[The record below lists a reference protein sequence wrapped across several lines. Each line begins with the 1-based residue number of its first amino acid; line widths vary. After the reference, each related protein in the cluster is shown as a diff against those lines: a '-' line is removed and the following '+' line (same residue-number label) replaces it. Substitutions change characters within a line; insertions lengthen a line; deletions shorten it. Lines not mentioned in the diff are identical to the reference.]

1 MRKAYLAIVA
11 LVIAVAPASAEAWA
25 EKMFKDG
32 LTHDFGVVPRG
43 AQLVHRFTITNIYAV
58 RMEITNVKSGCGC
71 VSATMTKR
79 VLEPRESTTLEVR
92 MDGKRFVG
100 PKTVGV
106 SITVGPEF
114 ISTAE
119 LKITANGRTD
129 VVFNPGQV
137 DFASVVKGQTPIKQ
151 VDVEYAGL
159 LDWKVDQVLAKDVP
173 YTARIEELYRR
184 KTRAGNQVGYRLSVS
199 LKADAPVGTH
209 KHNMYL
215 KTNDPNNALVPILIE
230 SSVQSLVQVAP
241 PQLDLGAIKTD
252 TQLIRRV
259 VVRGNKPFSIKGVEG
274 TGSGVEL
281 GSEITAREAVAHFL
295 TFKCQ
300 ATKEG
305 AFRHEIKISTSLQ
318 ETPVS
323 VLIEGAASK

>member
-11 LVIAVAPASAEAWA
+11 LAIAAAPASAEGWA

-58 RMEITNVKSGCGC
+58 RMEITSIKSGCGC
-71 VSATMTKR
+71 VTASMTKR
-79 VLEPRESTTLEVR
+79 VLESKESAILEVR
-92 MDGKRFVG
+92 MDGKRFFG

-106 SITVGPEF
+106 SVTVGPEF

-119 LKITANGRTD
+119 IKVIANGRTD

-137 DFASVVKGQTPIKQ
+137 DFGAVARGQTTVKQ
-151 VDVEYAGL
+151 IEVEYAGA
-159 LDWKVDQVLAKDVP
+159 LDWRVDQVLAKDVP
-173 YTARIEELYRR
+173 YTAKIEEYYRR
-184 KTRAGNQVGYRLSVS
+184 KTRTGFQVGYRLSVS
-199 LKADAPVGTH
+199 LKGDAPVGTH
-209 KHNMYL
+209 RHNMYL
-215 KTNDPNNALVPILIE
+215 KTNDPTNSLVPVLIE

-241 PQLDLGAIKTD
+241 SQLDLGAIRTD

-259 VVRGNKPFSIKGVEG
+259 VVRGNKPFTIKSVGG

-281 GSEITAREAVAHFL
+281 GGEITAREATAHFL

-305 AFRHEIKISTSLQ
+305 AFHHEIKILTSLQ

-323 VLIEGAASK
+323 VLIEGTAGK

>member
-1 MRKAYLAIVA
+1 MRKAHLAILA
-11 LVIAVAPASAEAWA
+11 LVIASAPASADGWA

-58 RMEITNVKSGCGC
+58 RMEITSIKSGCGC
-71 VSATMTKR
+71 VTASMTKR
-79 VLEPRESTTLEVR
+79 TLESKESAVLEVR

-106 SITVGPEF
+106 SVTVGPEF

-119 LKITANGRTD
+119 VKVSANGRSD
-129 VVFNPGQV
+129 IVFNPGQV
-137 DFASVVKGQTPIKQ
+137 DFGAVGRGQTPIKQ
-151 VDVEYAGL
+151 IDIEYAGA

-173 YTARIEELYRR
+173 YTAKIEEIYRR
-184 KTRAGNQVGYRLSVS
+184 KTRTGNQVGSRLSVS
-199 LKADAPVGTH
+199 IKPDAAVGTH

-215 KTNDPNNALVPILIE
+215 NTNDPTNPLVPVLIE
-230 SSVQSLVQVAP
+230 SSVQSLVQVSP
-241 PQLDLGAIKTD
+241 SQLDLGATRTD
-252 TQLIRRV
+252 TPLIRRV
-259 VVRGNKPFSIKGVEG
+259 VVRGNKPFTIKGVQG
-274 TGSGVEL
+274 TGNGVEL
-281 GSEITAREAVAHFL
+281 GGEIAAREATAHFL

-305 AFRHEIKISTSLQ
+305 AFRHELAILTSLQ
-318 ETPVS
+318 DTPVL
-323 VLIEGAASK
+323 VVIEGTASK

>member
-11 LVIAVAPASAEAWA
+11 LAIASAPASADGWA

-58 RMEITNVKSGCGC
+58 RMEITGIKSGCGC
-71 VSATMTKR
+71 VSASMTKR
-79 VLEPRESTTLEVR
+79 TLESKESAVLEVR
-92 MDGKRFVG
+92 MDGKRFAG

-106 SITVGPEF
+106 SVTVGPEF

-119 LKITANGRTD
+119 IKVTANGRSD
-129 VVFNPGQV
+129 IVFNPGQV
-137 DFASVVKGQTPIKQ
+137 DFGSVGHGQTPIKTI
-151 VDVEYAGL
+151 DIEYAGL

-199 LKADAPVGTH
+199 IKPDAAVGTH
-209 KHNMYL
+209 RHNMYL
-215 KTNDPNNALVPILIE
+215 KTNDPTNALVPVLIE

-241 PQLDLGAIKTD
+241 SQLDLGAIRTD

-259 VVRGNKPFSIKGVEG
+259 VVRGNTPFTIKSVKG
-274 TGSGVEL
+274 TGNGVEL
-281 GSEITAREAVAHFL
+281 GGEIPAREATAHFL

-300 ATKEG
+300 ATKDG
-305 AFRHEIKISTSLQ
+305 AFRHELAILTSLQ
-318 ETPVS
+318 DTPVI
-323 VLIEGAASK
+323 VTIDGTASK

>member
-11 LVIAVAPASAEAWA
+11 LVIAAAPASAEAWA

-100 PKTVGV
+100 LKTVGV

-119 LKITANGRTD
+119 VKITANGRTD
-129 VVFNPGQV
+129 IVFNPGQV
-137 DFASVVKGQTPIKQ
+137 DFGAVARGQTPINK
-151 VDVEYAGL
+151 VEVEYAGA

-173 YTARIEELYRR
+173 YTAKIEEYYRR
-184 KTRAGNQVGYRLSVS
+184 KTRAGHQVGYRLSVS
-199 LKADAPVGTH
+199 LKPDAPVGVH

-215 KTNDPNNALVPILIE
+215 RTNDPTNSLVPILIE
-230 SSVQSLVQVAP
+230 SSVQSLVQVSP
-241 PQLDLGAIKTD
+241 SQLDLGAIKTD

-274 TGSGVEL
+274 TGNGVVL
-281 GSEITAREAVAHFL
+281 DGEITSREATAHFL

-305 AFRHEIKISTSLQ
+305 AFRHKLEIKTSLQ
-318 ETPVS
+318 DTPVS
-323 VLIEGAASK
+323 VLIEGTASK

>member
-11 LVIAVAPASAEAWA
+11 LAMASAPASADGWA

-58 RMEITNVKSGCGC
+58 RMEITGIKSGCGC
-71 VSATMTKR
+71 VSASMAKR
-79 VLEPRESTTLEVR
+79 VLESKESAVLEVR
-92 MDGKRFVG
+92 MDGKRFAG

-106 SITVGPEF
+106 SVTVGPEF

-119 LKITANGRTD
+119 LKVTANGRTD
-129 VVFNPGQV
+129 IVFNPGQV
-137 DFASVVKGQTPIKQ
+137 DFGAVGHGQTPLKTI
-151 VDVEYAGL
+151 DVEYAGL
-159 LDWKVDQVLAKDVP
+159 LDWKVEQVLAKDVP
-173 YTARIEELYRR
+173 YTAKIEELYRR
-184 KTRAGNQVGYRLSVS
+184 RTRTGNQIGYRLSVAI
-199 LKADAPVGTH
+199 KADAPVGTH
-209 KHNMYL
+209 RHNLYL
-215 KTNDPNNALVPILIE
+215 KTNDPTNSLVPVLIE

-241 PQLDLGAIKTD
+241 PQLDLGAIRTD

-259 VVRGNKPFSIKGVEG
+259 VVRGNTAFTIKGVKG
-274 TGSGVEL
+274 TGNGVEI
-281 GSEITAREAVAHFL
+281 GEVPDRAATAHFL

-305 AFRHEIKISTSLQ
+305 AFRHELAIETSLQ
-318 ETPVS
+318 DTPVI
-323 VLIEGAASK
+323 VVIEGTASK